1 MSHNVIPNINN
12 YRMRYDS
19 LHLNAQLQSISS
31 STPETPTSQ
40 MTPGIDEVIPNYSH
54 WSLTLRIEF
63 AYQISSRLKRI
74 SRW

>member
-54 WSLTLRIEF
+54 LSL
-63 AYQISSRLKRI
+63 
-74 SRW
+74 